1 MPAKKTSAKKTATP
15 AVKKQVRAASKAAT
29 NKGKAEAAVA
39 EPAASVAPKPTEV
52 KLSAAKGRPMLQWVG
67 KKPLSRVTAFP
78 AQLAETFDPSGE
90 LQTANGEQRTGNLY
104 YGDNKEVLAHL
115 LANGYRGKVDL
126 IYIDPP
132 FDSGADYVRKVT
144 LRGKSAL
151 AKLEGESYSLGEQ
164 VQYTDIWAN
173 DNYLQFMYERLILLK
188 ELLREGGSIWL
199 HCDWHKSHMIRC
211 VADEV
216 FGPDSL
222 HNEIVWKRTG
232 GRSDSTT
239 FNHIHDVVF
248 FYTKGEGMCFKAQY
262 VPHDPAYIEKYYTYT
277 EKDGRRYAT
286 IDATQ
291 AGLRKGASG
300 EPWKGFSPGSKG
312 NHWKFH
318 PSELDRLDADGR
330 IYWPRKDGGWPRL
343 KSYLDDLKGAAI
355 STIWTDLKAVNSQAE
370 EREDYP
376 TQKPETLLERIIS
389 SCSNGNDLVLDC
401 FIGSGTTA
409 AVAQKLGRRWIGC
422 DINKGAIQTTSKR
435 LQGIIREQLAE
446 QEQAAAKAKGD
457 LFGGESTDKNVHAT
471 PAAFSFRSH
480 RVNDYDM
487 AIQHNEAVALACEH
501 IGVQRTKTDSYF
513 DGTQGKRLV
522 KIIPFNHPLSP
533 TDLEQLKG
541 ELKAREK
548 EERDILLVC
557 LGKEMAC
564 ESWLADWSRLR
575 KRGDVPNK
583 IEVIELRTDPK
594 YGKFMTHT
602 PASAKVSVK
611 RKDGELHITIE
622 DFTSPTII
630 ERLDSQDSRLFK
642 AHVTDWRVLVDCVM
656 IDPAYNGQSLN
667 IALTDLPEKKTD
679 LVSGNYVI
687 AAPNETTTVAVKV
700 VDMLGEEVVV
710 ITEV

>member
-1 MPAKKTSAKKTATP
+1 MPAKKTSAKKTAKP

-29 NKGKAEAAVA
+29 SKGKAEAVVA
-39 EPAASVAPKPTEV
+39 EPDAQPPKPTEV

-90 LQTANGEQRTGNLY
+90 LATANGAQKTGNLY

-132 FDSGADYVRKVT
+132 FDSGADYVRKAT

-188 ELLREGGSIWL
+188 ELLKNSGSVIV
-199 HCDWHKSHMIRC
+199 HADWHKIHHIRC
-211 VADEV
+211 LLDEV
-216 FGPDSL
+216 FGPDSFV
-222 HNEIVWKRTG
+222 HEIVWWYYDKMPTG
-232 GRSDSTT
+232 GKTLDRQ
-239 FNHIHDVVF
+239 HDVLLHYRKSDDYTSNPVF
-248 FYTKGEGMCFKAQY
+248 EIRDNPDRKREIRQKVDGRMVRVKGE
-262 VPHDPAYIEKYYTYT
+262 
-277 EKDGRRYAT
+277 DGKQIYAE
-286 IDATQ
+286 D
-291 AGLRKGASG
+291 S
-300 EPWKGFSPGSKG
+300 PWKRASDVWRITLE
-312 NHWKFH
+312 NAMAT
-318 PSELDRLDADGR
+318 DRSG
-330 IYWPRKDGGWPRL
+330 
-343 KSYLDDLKGAAI
+343 
-355 STIWTDLKAVNSQAE
+355 
-370 EREDYP
+370 YP
-376 TQKPETLLERIIS
+376 TQKPKALLERVVS
-389 SCSNGNDLVLDC
+389 AFSNDNDLVLDC
-401 FIGSGTTA
+401 FLGSGTTA

-422 DINKGAIQTTSKR
+422 DINKGAIQTTSRR
-435 LQGIIREQLAE
+435 LQSIIREQLAE
-446 QEQAAAKAKGD
+446 QDQAAAKVKGD
-457 LFGGESTDKNVHAT
+457 LFGGDADVKDSVT
-471 PAAFSFRSH
+471 PCSFSFRSH

-487 AIQHNEAVALACEH
+487 TIQHNEAVALACEH

-557 LGKEMAC
+557 LGKELAC

-594 YGKFMTHT
+594 YGKFMTHQ

-611 RKDGELHITIE
+611 RKGGELHVTLE

-642 AHVTDWRVLVDCVM
+642 AHVTDWRFLVDCVM
-656 IDPAYNGQSLN
+656 IDPAYNGQSFN

-679 LVSGNYVI
+679 LVNGSYTLP
-687 AAPNETTTVAVKV
+687 APDGKTTVAVKI
-700 VDMLGEEVVV
+700 VDMLGEEVV
-710 ITEV
+710 ILCEV

>member
-1 MPAKKTSAKKTATP
+1 MPAKKITKKAAKPAAKKP
-15 AVKKQVRAASKAAT
+15 LRAASKASSA
-29 NKGKAEAAVA
+29 KGAPIVVEA
-39 EPAASVAPKPTEV
+39 PAAPKPTEV
-52 KLSAAKGRPMLQWVG
+52 KLTAAKGRPMLQWVG
-67 KKPLSRVTAFP
+67 KKPLNRVTAFP
-78 AQLAETFDPSGE
+78 AQLVDTETFDPTGE
-90 LQTANGEQRTGNLY
+90 LATANGELKSGNLY

-188 ELLREGGSIWL
+188 ELLADTGALWL
-199 HCDWHKSHMIRC
+199 HCDWHKVHHLRC
-211 VADEV
+211 LIEEV
-216 FGPDSL
+216 FGADNFR
-222 HNEIVWKRTG
+222 NEVVWSYPGREMHIEQKFNAKHDTLLFVTKSDEHKINMKAVALEYDRDERLKGLRRKVHTDEDGREWVWETRGQASGQEPYKRYVDEIIGNGRALNDVWDDIQFLRGNDPSRTG
-232 GRSDSTT
+232 
-239 FNHIHDVVF
+239 
-248 FYTKGEGMCFKAQY
+248 
-262 VPHDPAYIEKYYTYT
+262 
-277 EKDGRRYAT
+277 YA
-286 IDATQ
+286 
-291 AGLRKGASG
+291 
-300 EPWKGFSPGSKG
+300 
-312 NHWKFH
+312 
-318 PSELDRLDADGR
+318 
-330 IYWPRKDGGWPRL
+330 
-343 KSYLDDLKGAAI
+343 
-355 STIWTDLKAVNSQAE
+355 
-370 EREDYP
+370 
-376 TQKPETLLERIIS
+376 TQKPEELIERVILA
-389 SCSNGNDLVLDC
+389 CTEETGLVLDC

-446 QEQAAAKAKGD
+446 REQAAAKAKGD
-457 LFGGESTDKNVHAT
+457 LFGGEEADKSVRAPL
-471 PAAFSFRSH
+471 PAALSFRIH
-480 RVNDYDM
+480 RVNDYDL

-501 IGVQRTKTDSYF
+501 IGVVRTKTDTYF

-522 KIIPFNHPLSP
+522 KIIPFNHPLSL
-533 TDLEQLKG
+533 TDLEQLKT

-557 LGKEMAC
+557 LGKELAC
-564 ESWLADWSRLR
+564 ESWLADWGRLR

-594 YGKFMTHT
+594 YGKFMTHK

-611 RKDGELHITIE
+611 RKGDELHVTID

-630 ERLDSQDSRLFK
+630 ERLDSQDDRLFK
-642 AHVTDWRVLVDCVM
+642 AHVTDWRFLVDCVM
-656 IDPAYNGQSLN
+656 IDPAYDGHTFN
-667 IALTDLPEKKTD
+667 ITLTDLPEKKAD
-679 LVSGNYVI
+679 LVNGTYTLS
-687 AAPNETTTVAVKV
+687 APEHKTTVAVKI

-710 ITEV
+710 IMDA

>member
-1 MPAKKTSAKKTATP
+1 MPAKKTSAKKTAKP
-15 AVKKQVRAASKAAT
+15 AVKKQVRAASKAAAS
-29 NKGKAEAAVA
+29 KGKAEAVVA
-39 EPAASVAPKPTEV
+39 EPVAQPPKPTEV

-78 AQLAETFDPSGE
+78 AQLAETFDPTGE
-90 LQTANGEQRTGNLY
+90 LATANGAQRTGNLY

-199 HCDWHKSHMIRC
+199 HCDWHKNHFLRC
-211 VADEV
+211 LLDEV
-216 FGPDSL
+216 FGPDGFR
-222 HNEIVWKRTG
+222 NEIIWQRTASRNDAKEFGHVHDTAFYYIKGDGHTWHPQFIEYEQEYLDRYYTQDDGDGRKYAADNLLASGLRTG
-232 GRSDSTT
+232 
-239 FNHIHDVVF
+239 
-248 FYTKGEGMCFKAQY
+248 
-262 VPHDPAYIEKYYTYT
+262 
-277 EKDGRRYAT
+277 
-286 IDATQ
+286 
-291 AGLRKGASG
+291 LSG
-300 EPWKGFSPGSKG
+300 KPWRGFDPGSKG
-312 NHWKFH
+312 CHWKYGIDKLD
-318 PSELDRLDADGR
+318 ELDTQNR
-330 IYWPRKDGGWPRL
+330 IYWPKNGEGFPRYKRYIEEMKG
-343 KSYLDDLKGAAI
+343 KSV
-355 STIWTDLKAVNSQAE
+355 STLWADIFVVNSQAE
-370 EREDYP
+370 ERSDYP
-376 TQKPETLLERIIS
+376 TQKPETLLERVLAA
-389 SCSNGNDLVLDC
+389 CTNPNDLVLDC
-401 FIGSGTTA
+401 FLGSGTTA
-409 AVAQKLGRRWIGC
+409 AVAQKFGRRWIGC

-457 LFGGESTDKNVHAT
+457 LFGGEAADKSV
-471 PAAFSFRSH
+471 PAPVSFSFRSH

-557 LGKEMAC
+557 LGKELAC

-611 RKDGELHITIE
+611 RKGDELLVTIE

-642 AHVTDWRVLVDCVM
+642 AHVTDWRFLVDCVM
-656 IDPAYNGQSLN
+656 IDPAYDGQSFN

-679 LVSGNYVI
+679 LVNGSYTLP
-687 AAPNETTTVAVKV
+687 APDGKTTVAVKI

-710 ITEV
+710 MTEV

>member
-1 MPAKKTSAKKTATP
+1 MPAKKTSAKKTAKP

-29 NKGKAEAAVA
+29 SKGKAEAFVA
-39 EPAASVAPKPTEV
+39 EPVAQPPKPTEV

-90 LQTANGEQRTGNLY
+90 LTTANGAQRTGNLY

-132 FDSGADYVRKVT
+132 FDSAADYVRKIS

-151 AKLEGESYSLGEQ
+151 KDIEIDAEGQEIGEQ
-164 VQYTDIWAN
+164 IQYSDIWAN
-173 DNYLQFMYERLILLK
+173 DNYLQFMYERLILLR
-188 ELLREGGSIWL
+188 ELLTDTGAIYL
-199 HCDWHKSHMIRC
+199 HCDWRKVHHLRC
-211 VADEV
+211 LLEEV
-216 FGPDSL
+216 FGAESQMAQL
-222 HNEIVWKRTG
+222 CWMFSTRSATKTNWKRTHHDILFFK
-232 GRSDSTT
+232 RQDDPVFNWDDPEVLEELSEST
-239 FNHIHDVVF
+239 ISK
-248 FYTKGEGMCFKAQY
+248 YRLIGE
-262 VPHDPAYIEKYYTYT
+262 
-277 EKDGRRYAT
+277 DGRKYRLNGRNIKGSPIRSAKDVDAKYEETNPEWVVRDYLREGKSASDYFF
-286 IDATQ
+286 IDIENQSSNART
-291 AGLRKGASG
+291 
-300 EPWKGFSPGSKG
+300 
-312 NHWKFH
+312 
-318 PSELDRLDADGR
+318 
-330 IYWPRKDGGWPRL
+330 
-343 KSYLDDLKGAAI
+343 
-355 STIWTDLKAVNSQAE
+355 
-370 EREDYP
+370 DYP
-376 TQKPETLLERIIS
+376 TQKPEELLSKLIS
-389 SCSNGNDLVLDC
+389 ASTKPGALVLDC
-401 FIGSGTTA
+401 FSGSGTTA
-409 AVAQKLGRRWIGC
+409 AVAQKLGRRWIAC
-422 DINKGAIQTTSKR
+422 DINKGSIQTTSKR
-435 LQGIIREQLAE
+435 LQGIICEQLAE
-446 QEQAAAKAKGD
+446 KEQAAAKAKGD
-457 LFGGESTDKNVHAT
+457 LFGGEAADKSVHA
-471 PAAFSFRSH
+471 PVSFSFRSH

-557 LGKEMAC
+557 LGKELAC
-564 ESWLADWSRLR
+564 ESWLADWGRLR
-575 KRGDVPNK
+575 KKGDVPNK

-611 RKDGELHITIE
+611 RKGGELHVTIE

-642 AHVTDWRVLVDCVM
+642 AHVTDWRFMVDCVM
-656 IDPAYNGQSLN
+656 IDPAYDGQSFN

-679 LVSGNYVI
+679 LVTGSYTLP
-687 AAPNETTTVAVKV
+687 APDGKTTVAVKI

-710 ITEV
+710 MTEV

>member
-1 MPAKKTSAKKTATP
+1 MAKRSSKPPASTPVDDQSTAAIPETPSA
-15 AVKKQVRAASKAAT
+15 
-29 NKGKAEAAVA
+29 
-39 EPAASVAPKPTEV
+39 APKPTEV
-52 KLSAAKGRPMLQWVG
+52 KLTAAKGRPMLQWVG

-90 LQTANGEQRTGNLY
+90 LATAHGEQRTGNLY

-188 ELLREGGSIWL
+188 ELLSEEGSIYV
-199 HCDWHKSHMIRC
+199 HCDWHKSHYVRC
-211 VADEV
+211 LMEEV
-216 FGPDSL
+216 FGSENL
-222 HNEIVWKRTG
+222 QNEIVWQRTSA
-232 GRSDSTT
+232 RSDSTT
-239 FNHIHDVVF
+239 YNHIHDCIF
-248 FYTKGEGMCFKAQY
+248 FFTKGEEFIWHDQY
-262 VPHDPAYIEKYYTYT
+262 DAHTSEYADERYSQSDE
-277 EKDGRRYAT
+277 DGRKYQLVDMSSPHPRPNMMYQWMGHDCPAKGWRY
-286 IDATQ
+286 
-291 AGLRKGASG
+291 
-300 EPWKGFSPGSKG
+300 SKETMQKLHDEG
-312 NHWKFH
+312 QIWY
-318 PSELDRLDADGR
+318 PSNKLKR
-330 IYWPRKDGGWPRL
+330 PRL
-343 KSYLDDLKGAAI
+343 KKYLDKSPGRPLQ
-355 STIWTDLKAVNSQAE
+355 SIWSDIYPVNSQAA
-370 EREDYP
+370 ERSDYP
-376 TQKPETLLERIIS
+376 TQKPETLLERLIS
-389 SCSNGNDLVLDC
+389 ASTDQNGLVLDC

-409 AVAQKLGRRWIGC
+409 AVAQKLGRRWIVC

-446 QEQAAAKAKGD
+446 RQKAASEAEDDLLGGAGGNATPQAK
-457 LFGGESTDKNVHAT
+457 

-557 LGKEMAC
+557 LGKELAC

-602 PASAKVSVK
+602 PASAKVSVM
-611 RKDGELHITIE
+611 RKGGELHVTIE

-642 AHVTDWRVLVDCVM
+642 AHVTDWRFLVDCVM
-656 IDPAYNGQSLN
+656 IDPAYNGQSFN

-679 LVSGNYVI
+679 LVSGSYTLP
-687 AAPNETTTVAVKV
+687 APEGKTTVAVKI
-700 VDMLGEEVVV
+700 VDMLGEEVVSL
-710 ITEV
+710 TEL

>member
-1 MPAKKTSAKKTATP
+1 MPAKKITKKAAKPAAKKP
-15 AVKKQVRAASKAAT
+15 LRAASKASSAKAAPAT
-29 NKGKAEAAVA
+29 VEA
-39 EPAASVAPKPTEV
+39 PAPPKPTEV
-52 KLSAAKGRPMLQWVG
+52 KLTAAKGRPMLQWVG
-67 KKPLSRVTAFP
+67 KKPLNRVTAFP

-90 LQTANGEQRTGNLY
+90 LATANGELKSGNLY

-188 ELLREGGSIWL
+188 ELLADGGSIYMHL
-199 HCDWHKSHMIRC
+199 DSKRNHYLRVVCE
-211 VADEV
+211 EV
-216 FGPDSL
+216 FGSD
-222 HNEIVWKRTG
+222 NFRTDIIWKRT
-232 GRSDSTT
+232 SAHADSAYYGMV
-239 FNHIHDVVF
+239 HDTILF
-248 FYTKGEGMCFKAQY
+248 ITKGGSPVWHPPVVKYDDWY
-262 VPHDPAYIEKYYTYT
+262 VERYY
-277 EKDGRRYAT
+277 RY
-286 IDATQ
+286 
-291 AGLRKGASG
+291 K
-300 EPWKGFSPGSKG
+300 
-312 NHWKFH
+312 
-318 PSELDRLDADGR
+318 DADGR
-330 IYWPRKDGGWPRL
+330 KFKSGDLSAYGLSGGGYNYTWKGKAGLWRCPETTMARLDKEGKIYYTENGVPRL
-343 KSYLDDLKGAAI
+343 KQYLDEADGLPVQSLWDDIQPVVSWADQK
-355 STIWTDLKAVNSQAE
+355 E
-370 EREDYP
+370 EYP
-376 TQKPETLLERIIS
+376 TQKPEKLLERILLAS
-389 SCSNGNDLVLDC
+389 SEPNALILDC

-446 QEQAAAKAKGD
+446 REQAAAKAKGD
-457 LFGGESTDKNVHAT
+457 LFGGEEADKSVRAPL
-471 PAAFSFRSH
+471 PAALSFRIH
-480 RVNDYDM
+480 RVNDYDL
-487 AIQHNEAVALACEH
+487 ALQHNEAVALACEH
-501 IGVQRTKTDSYF
+501 IGVVRTKTDTYF

-533 TDLEQLKG
+533 TDLEQLKT

-557 LGKEMAC
+557 LGKELAC
-564 ESWLADWSRLR
+564 ESWLAEWGRLR

-594 YGKFMTHT
+594 YGKFMTHQ

-611 RKDGELHITIE
+611 RKGEELHITIE

-630 ERLDSQDSRLFK
+630 ERLDSQDDRLFK
-642 AHVTDWRVLVDCVM
+642 AHVTDWRFMVDCVM
-656 IDPAYNGQSLN
+656 IDPAYDGQTFN
-667 IALTDLPEKKTD
+667 ITLTDLPEKKAD
-679 LVSGNYVI
+679 LVSGTYTLP
-687 AAPNETTTVAVKV
+687 APKDKTTVAVKI
-700 VDMLGEEVVV
+700 VDMLGEEVMVSC
-710 ITEV
+710 EV